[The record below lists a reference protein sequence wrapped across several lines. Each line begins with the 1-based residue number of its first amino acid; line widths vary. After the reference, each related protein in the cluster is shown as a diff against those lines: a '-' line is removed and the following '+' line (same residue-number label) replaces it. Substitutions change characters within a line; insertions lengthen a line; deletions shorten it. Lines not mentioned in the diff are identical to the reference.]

1 MLISLFG
8 VAAQPTPAVST
19 TATWHSGNWVLLVAA
34 VVVFMA
40 IIVAILARANAAT
53 GVRRKRKA

>member
-1 MLISLFG
+1 MLISIFG

-19 TATWHSGNWVLLVAA
+19 TATWHSGDWVLLVA

-40 IIVAILARANAAT
+40 IIIVILARANAAS
-53 GVRRKRKA
+53 GVHRKRKA